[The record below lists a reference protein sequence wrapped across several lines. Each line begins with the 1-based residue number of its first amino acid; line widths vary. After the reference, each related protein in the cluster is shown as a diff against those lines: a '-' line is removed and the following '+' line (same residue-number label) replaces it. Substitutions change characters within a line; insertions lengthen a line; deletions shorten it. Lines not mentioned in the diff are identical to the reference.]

1 MTLAGQTVVEQG
13 QIGESFMPL
22 TLYASLCGGRGRRLT
37 ATHPGDASVLGVVY
51 GRSGPGTV
59 CSILGEGSSPCEPRW
74 ALADTSHPQLAQ
86 TFAPHSNVIGYELLN
101 EPFIASKS
109 TAGVPYNLYNRAN
122 TERKHLVPLYD
133 RLAKAIRRHDPRTL
147 LWWEPVT
154 GGGGNAGEGFDRVP
168 GIEDGGAEKSV
179 MSFHSYGPNL
189 ADGDTMVQAVE
200 KRVAQVAKIG
210 GAAVV
215 SVSLSC
221 VKLELIQ
228 RDAAHRVRL

>member
-1 MTLAGQTVVEQG
+1 M
-13 QIGESFMPL
+13 
-22 TLYASLCGGRGRRLT
+22 
-37 ATHPGDASVLGVVY
+37 
-51 GRSGPGTV
+51 
-59 CSILGEGSSPCEPRW
+59 
-74 ALADTSHPQLAQ
+74 
-86 TFAPHSNVIGYELLN
+86 IGYELLN
-101 EPFIASKS
+101 EPFVASKT
-109 TAGVPYNLYNRAN
+109 TAGVLYNLYNRAS
-122 TERKHLVPLYD
+122 TERKYLVPLYD
-133 RLAKAIRRHDPRTL
+133 RLANAIRRHDPRTL

-215 SVSLSC
+215 SSGLPGGEIEKTYTVYPTADR
-221 VKLELIQ
+221 I
-228 RDAAHRVRL
+228 